1 MMKNLNKQKLLYLF
15 LILFSLSVGIFSN
28 YREMWLQI
36 NGLSPASI
44 SRIVCFANIITVLIF
59 IFFTI
64 KVSYKKLKVGVSFTL
79 ILKLI
84 TSSLLYIINGSGNLF
99 LIKFIMFFDIAFND
113 LILSS
118 IYPLM
123 MSIHKDNEV
132 YTKKKSYE
140 EISNDVGF
148 FLVSL
153 LIGKYFFKHLFSYNS
168 CLLLSICFIFLS
180 LTVLLQVNNDEQSN
194 NNSFDIKRAIKY
206 LNEHKIIYLFLLVN
220 FLSSVTW
227 KSVVGMP
234 ILSLTTNLGFS
245 LKNASFVFL
254 FLGIISNI
262 LAILVVK
269 HLHFKNNHLNM
280 VFKYGIRIILYLLTF
295 ITNNKILLG
304 VTFIYLFVLEMP
316 FDFIIEGYFINKVKS
331 EYSFLMTTLK
341 YITSLLGQ
349 AVGIYLC
356 GLVFNE
362 SIRVIILPALIISSI
377 HYILTTVLLNKRD
390 KVSY

>member
-28 YREMWLQI
+28 YREMWLQT
-36 NGLSPASI
+36 NGLTPASI

-64 KVSYKKLKVGVSFTL
+64 KVSYKKLKVGVSFAL

-99 LIKFIMFFDIAFND
+99 LIKFIMFFDIAFNE

>member
-1 MMKNLNKQKLLYLF
+1 MKNLSKQKLLYLF

-28 YREMWLQI
+28 YREMWLQT
-36 NGLSPASI
+36 NGLTPASI

-64 KVSYKKLKVGVSFTL
+64 KVSYKKLKVGVSFAL

-99 LIKFIMFFDIAFND
+99 LIKFIMFFDIAFNE

-148 FLVSL
+148 LLVSL

-168 CLLLSICFIFLS
+168 CLLLSICFIFLA
-180 LTVLLQVNNDEQSN
+180 LMVLLEVTDDNKGNS
-194 NNSFDIKRAIKY
+194 NSFDIKRAIKY

-245 LKNASFVFL
+245 LQKASFIFL

-295 ITNNKILLG
+295 ITNNKVLLG

-349 AVGIYLC
+349 ALGIYLC
-356 GLVFNE
+356 GFVFNK
-362 SIRVIILPALIISSI
+362 STRIIILPALIFSSI
-377 HYILTTVLLNKRD
+377 HYLLTTVLLNKRD